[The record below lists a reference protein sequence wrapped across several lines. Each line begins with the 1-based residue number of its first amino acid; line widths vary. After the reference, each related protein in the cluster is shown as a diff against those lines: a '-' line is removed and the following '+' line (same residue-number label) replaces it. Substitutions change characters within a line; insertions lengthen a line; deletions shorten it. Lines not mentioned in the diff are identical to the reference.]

1 MSVIT
6 AIYTASLG
14 LLALAALLVLLRAW
28 RGPSVFDRALA
39 LDTLALVVVGTLLL
53 QAYTPGGRLYTD
65 AALGLAL
72 FSFVGTVLL
81 GFFLGKGDFPH
92 E

>member
-1 MSVIT
+1 VID
-6 AIYTASLG
+6 AVYAASAA
-14 LLALAALLVLLRAW
+14 LLALSALLVLGRLW

-39 LDTLALVVVGTLLL
+39 LETLALVVVGSLLL
-53 QAYTPGGRLYTD
+53 QAYTPAGRLYTD
-65 AALGLAL
+65 AALALAL

-81 GFFLGKGDFPH
+81 GFFLGRGDFPD